1 MVDKV
6 HGVVYI
12 LVEISVASEIEITS
26 PADHCGRRGHVSNI
40 CLRDDYSKDIPALS
54 CSSCVRHVITAVSD
68 SQFEIYCGID
78 PCALHST
85 LRAQPPPT
93 QLLQLWPQRWRPFP
107 LPSHRLFLP
116 GRPPWLVLP
125 ALPPR
130 LVLPALP
137 PRLAFPF
144 NLLPTATTGVIPS
157 PTSATGTAG

>member
-1 MVDKV
+1 MKPTPLYSVSVSSCCMVDKV
-6 HGVVYI
+6 PGVVYI

-107 LPSHRLFLP
+107 LPPH
-116 GRPPWLVLP
+116 
-125 ALPPR
+125 R
-130 LVLPALP
+130 LVLPGLP
-137 PRLAFPF
+137 SRLAFPF